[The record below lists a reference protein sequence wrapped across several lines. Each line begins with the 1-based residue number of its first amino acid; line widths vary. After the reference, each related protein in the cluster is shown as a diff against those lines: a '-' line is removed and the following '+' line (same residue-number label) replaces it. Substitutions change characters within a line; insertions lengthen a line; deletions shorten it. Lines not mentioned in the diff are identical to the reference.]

1 MFYIALIEVIIR
13 PRTRS
18 VGKPWENVIVTRDIN
33 NIITLLFMSLLQPN
47 QNIQFAF
54 KSTCL

>member
-1 MFYIALIEVIIR
+1 MFYIALIEVSIR

-33 NIITLLFMSLLQPN
+33 NIITLLFMSLV
-47 QNIQFAF
+47 
-54 KSTCL
+54 T